1 MTMAGKIPLTRLYRK
16 VSSKT
21 GDQYFVGRLG
31 AARVLLFRSREQG
44 NEGDDE
50 VFELLVE
57 AVEGDP
63 PAGRA
68 PRPQGQRRKGNVV
81 DALNRLGRDLENAEA
96 DRQPR
101 TRRQPQEKAGAE
113 IEDDPIPDFAR

>member
-1 MTMAGKIPLTRLYRK
+1 MTMTGKAKLTRMFK
-16 VSSKT
+16 KTSAKT
-21 GDQYFVGRLG
+21 GSEYFVGRLG
-31 AARVLLFRSREQG
+31 GSRILLFRAREQPDDG
-44 NEGDDE
+44 DE
-50 VFELLVE
+50 VFELLIEPVE
-57 AVEGDP
+57 DDGG
-63 PAGRA
+63 AGRA

-101 TRRQPQEKAGAE
+101 TRRQPQEKAAAE